1 MKKILVACGSGIA
14 TSTVARAALENDLK
28 ERGVNL
34 KELSFT
40 QTSIPQ
46 IPSIASDYDLIIT
59 TAKYKEDVDVTVL
72 NGLPFLTNIGEDKVI
87 DKVID
92 TLQLAHD

>member
-14 TSTVARAALENDLK
+14 TSTVARTSLEDDLK
-28 ERGVNL
+28 DRGINL

-46 IPSIASDYDLIIT
+46 IPSIASEYDLIIT
-59 TAKYKEDVDVTVL
+59 TAKYTEDVGVPVI
-72 NGLPFLTNIGEDKVI
+72 NGLPFLTNIGEDAVI
-87 DKVID
+87 DKVIKALD
-92 TLQLAHD
+92 LE